1 MRLFKSLQSG
11 ADLFRQSPRQ
21 SSSLAVAL
29 GMLVLGALTTAQPGH
44 AQQRVLGLDISA
56 WQGNISQTTWNNLR
70 NVENRQFVILRS
82 SRGGTTGY
90 YNQSDPNNL
99 NGLNTLSQRYDD
111 PYFVQNV
118 NRAATAGMFVGSYH
132 FSRPEIIETTENS
145 GGVRNSGTNEA
156 DHFIQ
161 MAGAWMRPG
170 YLIPVHDLESG
181 EGFRTDEEMAQFSI
195 DFSDRIYQVM
205 GIRPAIYVNGNYA
218 AFVIGGA
225 SLALRNQIAQPPAV
239 SPTMTSPANLKLWS
253 ARWPNQAD
261 PNSID
266 VQNGEPKDSY
276 TQIYGPWDDY
286 GTVHPWTFWQYAST
300 GRLLSF
306 DNGGANLDFNVA
318 NGGLEFLKDQLV
330 PALWM
335 NDMSGLWTTLTNWNS
350 GQTPVAPVTGP
361 GQVAPVGTQTLPTP
375 RLPGAAGSGVTSG
388 QHDTVIL
395 ERPNANITVTLASGT
410 HNIRKLYMRE
420 TLNITGGS
428 LTVNYA
434 PSPDST
440 PVSAQF
446 SGPVNL
452 SSSGSLSVHTLQVDL
467 AQTFRLG
474 GGTLTFNTI
483 QLQPNT
489 LAPAKIAF
497 AGNVIINPLTNSAA
511 IIQNGAGAGSSG
523 VVDLNAGNPTF
534 TIGNGTAE
542 VDLSVTVPIQNGAW
556 TKVGLGTMQI
566 TAANNYSDG
575 TIVSAGRLLVNNT
588 SGSGTGAGAV
598 TVNGGILGGTGS
610 IAGVVTV
617 NAGGT
622 LTPGTASVPGAL
634 TLNSAPVLTGTTS
647 LRIDRNSGS
656 PVTDKI
662 VLISGTLNYDGAL
675 VVSNIG
681 ASLVGGEV
689 FELFAA
695 PAYSGAFV
703 TSSLPVLSPGL
714 NWSTSSLTLNGRIK
728 VNRSPVAGP
737 VSFTND
743 APNVLQIPIATLIDN
758 ASDADGDI
766 LTLAGINL
774 TSSNGVVLFT
784 NDTVITYSN
793 FVSVADQLTYALSD
807 GQGGSVIGTVQIVAS
822 PTGRF
827 TVTPGGNG
835 TAMSFDFV
843 GSPGWTY
850 FLERSTNLPA
860 WVTIW
865 TNVAPASGLFEYI
878 DNFQDL
884 PTPPSRAFYRLRWSP

>member
-29 GMLVLGALTTAQPGH
+29 GMLVLGELTTAQPGH

-132 FSRPEIIETTENS
+132 FSRPEIIETTQNS
-145 GGVRNSGTNEA
+145 GGIRNSGTDEA
-156 DHFIQ
+156 DHYMQ

-181 EGFRTDEEMAQFSI
+181 EEFRTDNEMAQFSI

-300 GRLLSF
+300 GRLQSYN
-306 DNGGANLDFNVA
+306 NGGSNLDFNVA

-335 NDMSGLWTTLTNWNS
+335 NDVSGSWTTLTNWNS
-350 GQTPVAPVTGP
+350 GQSPIAPVTGP

-420 TLNITGGS
+420 TLNLTGGS
-428 LTVNYA
+428 LTVNYV

-446 SGPVNL
+446 SGPVTL
-452 SSSGSLSVHTLQVDL
+452 SGSGSLSVHTLQVD
-467 AQTFRLG
+467 ATQTFTLA

-489 LAPAKIAF
+489 PTPAKVAVT
-497 AGNVIINPLTNSAA
+497 GNVTVNPLTNGTAV
-511 IIQNGAGAGSSG
+511 IQNGVGVGSSG
-523 VVDLNAGNPTF
+523 LVDFDGGTPTL

-542 VDLSVTVPIQNGAW
+542 VDLSVETPMQNGGW
-556 TKVGLGTMQI
+556 TKGGLGTMQI
-566 TAANNYSDG
+566 TAANTYNGG
-575 TIVSAGRLLVNNT
+575 TTVSAGRLLVNNT
-588 SGSGTGAGAV
+588 SGSGTGGGGV

-610 IAGVVTV
+610 IAGIVTA

-622 LTPGTASVPGAL
+622 LAPGTASALGTL
-634 TLNSAPVLTGTTS
+634 TLNSAPVLAGTS
-647 LRIDRNSGS
+647 LFRIDRNSGS
-656 PVTDKI
+656 PLTDKI
-662 VLISGTLNYDGAL
+662 VLTSGTLNYGGTL
-675 VVSNIG
+675 VVSNVG
-681 ASLVGGEV
+681 ATLVGGEA
-689 FELFAA
+689 FELFNA
-695 PAYSGAFV
+695 PSYSGAFLI
-703 TSSLPVLSPGL
+703 SNLPALSPGL
-714 NWSTSSLTLNGRIK
+714 NWSTSGLTVNGSIK
-728 VNRSPVAGP
+728 VNRSPIAGV

-743 APNVLQIPIATLIDN
+743 APNVLQIPIATLIN
-758 ASDADGDI
+758 LASDADGDT
-766 LTLAGINL
+766 LALAGINL
-774 TSSNGVVLFT
+774 TSTNGMSLFT

-793 FVSVADQLTYALSD
+793 YVSVADQLTYTLSD
-807 GQGGSVIGTVQIVAS
+807 GQGGSATGTVQIVAS
-822 PTGRF
+822 QMGRF
-827 TVTPGGNG
+827 TVAPGNNG
-835 TAMSFDFV
+835 TAMRFDFV

-865 TNVAPASGLFEYI
+865 TNVAPASGLFDYT

-884 PTPPSRAFYRLRWSP
+884 PAPPARAFYRLRWSP